1 MVRVFR
7 DVVEAVVRSPQ
18 SLDEQLAQLAAVQ

>member
-7 DVVEAVVRSPQ
+7 DVVEAVVRSPEG
-18 SLDEQLAQLAAVQ
+18 LDERIAQLAAVR